1 MLKSNGEKEL
11 LIFLFIF
18 FLTLQPL
25 NPILDDNK
33 KFGHFERL
41 STVPHARASDTRRHH
56 QRQFRNTEQRVDRR
70 DDTRWKRF
78 LALYAWLFVVQG
90 VRANLLTCTGESLA
104 VCLHART
111 HARSGGQTGFAG
123 SAALLYCVMGWAAL
137 ETVPHLRSKGFVPG
151 SSSFVCRS
159 GRAITTPSTL
169 PTATTFGAHSSGFW
183 PKPLC

>member
-1 MLKSNGEKEL
+1 MNPTPLIALLELLLAKTERALRGNLNNVDMLKLCSVIESGCSTWGWKNAMLKSNGEKEL

-111 HARSGGQTGFAG
+111 HAVAG
-123 SAALLYCVMGWAAL
+123 RPGLRAAQPCY
-137 ETVPHLRSKGFVPG
+137 TV
-151 SSSFVCRS
+151 
-159 GRAITTPSTL
+159 
-169 PTATTFGAHSSGFW
+169 
-183 PKPLC
+183 